1 MMDVNEYLTTLV
13 KKLSVTKDEKEK
25 IDNSINYLKGKI
37 WERFQERLSK
47 VEVFGSY
54 DRGTSLSPAI
64 DKNADVDILIIF
76 KTNDYQPDTFLKHL
90 NEFAG
95 NLYKRS
101 DVSPDHPAITIELNH
116 VKFELVPAYWKER
129 VFSDDD
135 LMIPAPRNKEIK
147 WIETEPQRLK
157 EKLEAKNR
165 KENQLITPLIIL
177 IKYLNYLYGKPYDSY
192 IIEQFAVN
200 LYYPENGLK
209 NHLFEMINDM
219 KTANQTQGQ
228 VALINELKLRRKN
241 LLNLEKN
248 GLTDYIEQEL
258 EKFLPMPQRL

>member
-25 IDNSINYLKGKI
+25 IDNSVNYLKGKI
-37 WERFQERLSK
+37 WERFQDRLSK

-54 DRGTSLSPAI
+54 DRGTSLSPSI
-64 DKNADVDILIIF
+64 DKNADVDLLIIF

-129 VFSDDD
+129 VFSDDG

-147 WIETEPQRLK
+147 WITTEPIEFKKQLEKKNKNNDQLILPIIRIFKYWNCLNNYPFTSFYLENFIITHSYSFCHNIRDYFFEVISDLNNTSFEKPLESHVQNLYKKRTRLLGMEK
-157 EKLEAKNR
+157 EKLME
-165 KENQLITPLIIL
+165 
-177 IKYLNYLYGKPYDSY
+177 
-192 IIEQFAVN
+192 
-200 LYYPENGLK
+200 
-209 NHLFEMINDM
+209 
-219 KTANQTQGQ
+219 
-228 VALINELKLRRKN
+228 
-241 LLNLEKN
+241 
-248 GLTDYIEQEL
+248 YIEQEL
-258 EKFLPMPQRL
+258 QTFIPLLE